1 MSQPNQVFIK
11 KRAYLDYENKL
22 YDLNETID
30 LHDETNL
37 NEIQVSNIEFISRW
51 DDIADLNEAKRL
63 LEEAVVL
70 PMLMPDFFKV
80 LYVLAAVFDIRAY
93 KQNQF
98 KIGFPGPCQIRRF
111 SFSLSITMGHG
122 KSVKSVTSL
131 KNFSLQ

>member
-1 MSQPNQVFIK
+1 MSQPNQTFIK
-11 KRAYLDYENKL
+11 KRAYLDYENKP
-22 YDLNETID
+22 YDFNETID

-80 LYVLAAVFDIRAY
+80 PYFTSIRAY

-111 SFSLSITMGHG
+111 VLVLAIHHYGTWKIS
-122 KSVKSVTSL
+122 
-131 KNFSLQ
+131 